1 MAPAMECLDA
11 NAVQDLMAGA
21 LDARARAS
29 AIEHLDGCADCR
41 DLLSLLA
48 RDATRDA
55 AIATLRETVPSDAGR
70 PAAADPFEDTA
81 ASLDPPAPDPARPVR
96 VETPSQT
103 GRVLG
108 RYTLAERL
116 GAGAMGVVYRAE
128 DRDLGRGVAV
138 KLLHRPDRALTDRLI
153 REARS
158 MAQVNHPNVVAVYD
172 AGVEDG
178 TTYIAME
185 LVAGSSLRAWQQTKP
200 TIPEI
205 VEAYVAAGRGL
216 AAAHAAGIVHRD
228 FKPDNVLV
236 GHDGRVRVT
245 DFGLA
250 AARPTEEASP
260 PPGDLELTGSG
271 VVLGTPAYMAPEQ
284 FTGGNIDPRTDQ
296 FNFCV
301 ALYEA
306 LYGARPFT
314 GKTFEQLGD
323 HVCDGKVQPPPA
335 GTRVSRALR
344 AIVLRGLSPRP
355 GDRYPTMDHLLEE
368 LGRDRARPWRRASGI
383 AAALAIL
390 LGVGLATD
398 VTLRD
403 RVSVVSRRAF
413 DDTGKQIERAF
424 GLLAGTF
431 DTNANQMYLQPA
443 MRDAAAHH
451 DEVDFGLGSPES
463 DAANLETVHSTL
475 LSTDWSLWSRS
486 VGTLV
491 LAVADYKGR
500 LLYTS
505 AAPDHWRTDLTRI
518 PWIGALTR
526 GQEKTLTLQ
535 RTGEPRLAESGILGP
550 APAGRLGFFFA
561 RTLVLNQERSGYLV
575 QAVDAD
581 HLLDDI
587 VLDDET
593 LLSIV
598 DLEGVHVG
606 RVPAALVAAA
616 PRDGSIA
623 EARHGGTPYQVKAQ
637 ALEDL
642 EGRTVGHVVMARE
655 LGGVVS
661 GLFPGARGAFALAML
676 AALAAAVATALRA
689 RRIAGA
695 RS

>member
-1 MAPAMECLDA
+1 MECLDA

-21 LDARARAS
+21 LDVDARAA
-29 AIEHLDGCADCR
+29 AMEHLDGCTDCR
-41 DLLSLLA
+41 DLISLLA
-48 RDATRDA
+48 RAATHDA
-55 AIATLRETVPSDAGR
+55 AIDTLRADPLAETAGAGGPA
-70 PAAADPFEDTA
+70 PAA
-81 ASLDPPAPDPARPVR
+81 PDRGKPARAA
-96 VETPSQT
+96 TPSQA

-116 GAGAMGVVYRAE
+116 GAGAMGVVYRAV
-128 DRDLGRGVAV
+128 DRDLGRSVAV
-138 KLLHRPDRALTDRLI
+138 KLLHRPDSALTDRLV

-172 AGVEDG
+172 VGVDGG

-185 LVAGSSLRAWQQTKP
+185 LVTGASLRAWQQARRA
-200 TIPEI
+200 IPELL
-205 VEAYVAAGRGL
+205 EAYLAAGRGL

-236 GHDGRVRVT
+236 GDDGRVRVT

-250 AARPTEEASP
+250 AARPSDGDASP
-260 PPGDLELTGSG
+260 RPGDLELTTSG

-306 LYGARPFT
+306 LYGARPFR
-314 GKTFEQLGD
+314 GKTFEELGD
-323 HVCDGKVQPPPA
+323 NVCEGKVLPPPA
-335 GTRVSRALR
+335 DTQVSRALR
-344 AIVLRGLSPRP
+344 AIVLRGLSARP
-355 GDRYPTMDHLLEE
+355 GDRYPTMDHLLVE
-368 LGRDRARPWRRASGI
+368 LARDRARPWRRASGV
-383 AAALAIL
+383 AAALALL

-424 GLLAGTF
+424 GLLARSF

-443 MRDAAAHH
+443 MREAAAHK
-451 DEVDFGLGSPES
+451 DEIDFGFGSAEA
-463 DAANLETVHSTL
+463 DAANLETVHSAL
-475 LSTDWSLWSRS
+475 LSTDWTLWSQS

-491 LAVADYKGR
+491 VAVADYKGR

-505 AAPDHWRTDLTRI
+505 AAPNHWRTDLTRI
-518 PWIGALTR
+518 PWIGALTAGKER
-526 GQEKTLTLQ
+526 TITLQ
-535 RTGEPRLAESGILGP
+535 RTGEPRVAESGILGP
-550 APAGRLGFFFA
+550 APAARLGFFFA
-561 RTLVLNQERSGYLV
+561 RTLVLNQERRGYLV

-581 HLLDDI
+581 QLLRDI
-587 VLDDET
+587 ELDDET
-593 LLSIV
+593 LLTIV

-606 RVPAALVAAA
+606 AVPAELAGAA

-623 EARHGGTPYQVKAQ
+623 ELHHGGTAYQVKAQ
-637 ALEDL
+637 ALVDL
-642 EGRTVGHVVMARE
+642 DGRPVGHVVMARE
-655 LGGVVS
+655 LGGVLS
-661 GLFPGARGAFALAML
+661 GLFPGARVAFALAML
-676 AALAAAVATALRA
+676 AALAAAAATALRA
-689 RRIAGA
+689 RRITGA
-695 RS
+695 RA